1 MTRVDFHSKVPDKL
15 LYACRLVRKARAA
28 DMKVVVH
35 LEDGR
40 QLHAFDE
47 ALWTFSEQDFLPHV
61 QAGDALAAQT
71 PVILSQDANDPLPHH
86 QVLINLSQRTPEHF
100 ARWLATLEATVDA
113 RHAGEGAE
121 RMKATA
127 HRIAYSMQLRL
138 GLPPTAPYAPGPP
151 AER

>member
-1 MTRVDFHSKVPDKL
+1 MTRVDFHSKVSDKV

-35 LEDGR
+35 LEDSH
-40 QLHAFDE
+40 QLRV
-47 ALWTFSEQDFLPHV
+47 FLPHV

-100 ARWLATLEATVDA
+100 ARFERLFEILSTDESDLA
-113 RHAGEGAE
+113 AGRERYKQYQQRGYPMTHFVAE
-121 RMKATA
+121 KT
-127 HRIAYSMQLRL
+127 
-138 GLPPTAPYAPGPP
+138 
-151 AER
+151 

>member
-1 MTRVDFHSKVPDKL
+1 MTRVDFHSKVPDKI

-28 DMKVVVH
+28 DMNIVVH
-35 LEDGR
+35 LEDER
-40 QLHAFDE
+40 QLRALDE

-100 ARWLATLEATVDA
+100 ARFERLFEVLSTEESDLA
-113 RHAGEGAE
+113 AGRERYKQYQQRGYPLTHFVAE
-121 RMKATA
+121 KT
-127 HRIAYSMQLRL
+127 
-138 GLPPTAPYAPGPP
+138 
-151 AER
+151 